1 MFTKNPDIQ
10 RLIEK
15 SRHITY
21 MRGILALLEWD
32 QEVMMP
38 RKAGFSRS
46 QQMSIIS
53 ELSHNALTD
62 KENGKLIDRLVKE
75 LTRSPEAFTPSDK
88 ALVREFKRTYD
99 RETKLPVKFVKE
111 LTEHTSQSLETWREA
126 REKKDFSIFEKD
138 LQKSFE
144 LARQKADYYGYTESP
159 YDALLDLFEQG
170 LTESKVKSIFEP
182 LKEFTKKFVTDITA
196 SNVKINNDIL
206 HRNYPIDKQ
215 LAFNNAL
222 AEGIG
227 YDFEAGRLDKSTH
240 PFTTE
245 FGTST
250 DVRITTRFYE
260 NEVNSSV
267 MATIHEVGHALYEQG
282 ISHQLDA
289 TIIGT
294 GVSLGIHESQS
305 RMWENFVGRTPEF
318 WAHWFPTF
326 ASYFSDVVNVD
337 EQANFVKALNM
348 VSPSFIRV
356 EADEVTY
363 NLHIILRFELECA
376 LVKGDLKVKDLPEA
390 WNAKMQEY
398 LGATPPDDSKGVLQD
413 IHWATGGIGYFPT
426 YTLGNLYAAQFW
438 ATIQKQIPNLRQ
450 EISKGNTDI
459 LLKWLREKLHVY
471 GSVYTPAELCEM
483 ISGESLNPEYLKS
496 YLKQKFGTLYNL
508 N

>member
-10 RLIEK
+10 RLVEK
-15 SRHITY
+15 SRHITHL
-21 MRGILALLEWD
+21 RGVLALLEWD
-32 QEVMMP
+32 QEVLMP
-38 RKAGFSRS
+38 SKAGFSRS

-53 ELSHNALTD
+53 ELSHSALTD
-62 KENGKLIDRLVKE
+62 KENGKLVDRLIKE
-75 LTRSPEAFTPSDK
+75 IAHSPDAFTPSDK
-88 ALVREFKRTYD
+88 ALVREFKRTFD
-99 RETKLPVKFVKE
+99 RETRLPVKFVKE
-111 LTEHTSQSLETWREA
+111 ITEHTSQSLETWREA
-126 REKKDFSIFEKD
+126 REKKDFSIFERD

-144 LARQKADYYGYTESP
+144 LARQKADYYGYEESP

-170 LTESKVKSIFEP
+170 LTESKVKSIFES
-182 LKEFTKKFVTDITA
+182 LKEFTKNFVAEIAESDVEI
-196 SNVKINNDIL
+196 SNEIL
-206 HRNYPIDKQ
+206 HRSYATEKQ
-215 LAFNNAL
+215 LAFNTEL
-222 AEGIG
+222 ARGIG
-227 YDFEAGRLDKSTH
+227 YDFDAGRLDKSTH

-260 NEVNSSV
+260 NEINSSV

-282 ISHQLDA
+282 ISHQLDS
-289 TIIGT
+289 TIIGA

-305 RMWENFVGRTPEF
+305 RMWENFVGRTSEF
-318 WAHWFPTF
+318 WAYWFPTL
-326 ASYFSDVVNVD
+326 AGYFDDVVNVSEKD
-337 EQANFVKALNM
+337 KFVKALNK

-398 LGATPPDDSKGVLQD
+398 LGITPPDASKGVLQD

-438 ATIQKQIPNLRQ
+438 ATIQKNIPNLGE
-450 EISKGNTDI
+450 EISKGNTA
-459 LLKWLREKLHVY
+459 LLLSWLREKLHVH
-471 GSVYTPAELCEM
+471 GSVYTPTELCEM
-483 ISGESLNPEYLKS
+483 ITGESLNPEYLKT
-496 YLKQKFGTLYNL
+496 YLSQKFGALYQL
-508 N
+508 G